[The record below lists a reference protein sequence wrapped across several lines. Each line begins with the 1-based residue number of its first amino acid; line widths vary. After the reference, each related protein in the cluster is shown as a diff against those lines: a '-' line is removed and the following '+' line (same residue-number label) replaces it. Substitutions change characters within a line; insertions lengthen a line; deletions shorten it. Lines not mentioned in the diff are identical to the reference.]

1 MSVASS
7 DVSTG
12 KQVALTVAAVR
23 TRLAEEACTAP
34 AWLHLLEGLLRQ
46 AAGIVG
52 VQRRVRV
59 KELSLC
65 WLCPLHLSHLTLFR
79 TCTFVTPQFEYLL
92 MPKASV
98 NLGWVQIGACRVCNA
113 GKQMATQGAT
123 VVANLI
129 QKGNFT
135 PKGH

>member
-23 TRLAEEACTAP
+23 TRLAGAACTAP

-79 TCTFVTPQFEYLL
+79 TCTFVTPHVDLIADAEGISESWMGANWCLQ
-92 MPKASV
+92 SV
-98 NLGWVQIGACRVCNA
+98 QCR
-113 GKQMATQGAT
+113 Q
-123 VVANLI
+123 ANGHTR
-129 QKGNFT
+129 GNC
-135 PKGH
+135 GGQSD